1 MRKHASLIGRSLL
14 LLFMGWL
21 YAGDVVR
28 WIQAQSAEV
37 TALAEL
43 PRLWLGL
50 LGTAV
55 TIGGVVVLVQARTRP
70 PTWKGLRLFTIA
82 ALSVL
87 FLDFVVLNSR
97 RTPLTTNEQAA
108 MAVQFM
114 AESAEQQSGT
124 KVVLRDPSV
133 LQAIAQDLGEVPYF
147 VKGERVPSWKVELR
161 ERCAGPAD
169 DVGAAEVGT
178 LIYCV
183 ANDRALAW
191 VTLVGTPFGQVFG
204 PRAIVS
210 TKGVWVGEVHLAP
223 EPPPEE
229 DPDSDPDLD
238 FGGPPQ
244 DPSGQPPVWGGP
256 TQEEP

>member
-1 MRKHASLIGRSLL
+1 MKQHGSLILRALL

-21 YAGDVVR
+21 YGGDVIR
-28 WIQAQSAEV
+28 WVQAQSAEV

-55 TIGGVVVLVQARTRP
+55 TIGGVVVLVQSRTRP
-70 PTWKGLRLFTIA
+70 PTWKGLRLLTIA

-108 MAVQFM
+108 MAVQFV

-124 KVVLRDPSV
+124 KVVLRDPNA
-133 LQAIAQDLGEVPYF
+133 LHEIAAQLGEVPYF

-161 ERCAGPAD
+161 ERCSGPAD
-169 DVGAAEVGT
+169 DAGSAEVGT

-204 PRAIVS
+204 PRGVVS

-223 EPPPEE
+223 APPPEE
-229 DPDSDPDLD
+229 DPDADPDLD

-244 DPSGQPPVWGGP
+244 DPPVWGGP
-256 TQEEP
+256 TQDEP